1 MADYSSPFLPIGV
14 ILFRRSNPGKRSTQ
28 EVAMRISL
36 WISILF
42 AMVIIAPASSLGEIP
57 NHAAVLLYHHVD
69 EGTPASTSL
78 SPVLFGEHL
87 DYLAANG
94 YRALA
99 LAGLVDSLRVGGS
112 IPDRTVAFTFDDGY
126 RSVYTEAFPRLRELG
141 WPFTVFVCPEDVDQG
156 RGPFLTWAQL
166 REMAAAGATVANH
179 GLVHEHLQRHRAE
192 ESDLAWRERIK
203 AELLE
208 AQQRIVEEI
217 GSAPAL
223 FAYPYGEFDGD
234 LRELIGEL
242 DWAAFG
248 QQSGPLGGASDL
260 TMLPRFPMAGSF
272 AAMETFPEKVASLPF
287 EVRFVEPAEPFL
299 PLLEGE
305 EGHRPRLRLT
315 LGPGHYQP
323 RLMAAFSSGQ
333 GEADLTWIEYEA
345 GVLEVRSREAL
356 PPGRSRYNIT
366 APATDGRRYYWYSHT
381 WIVGQSH
388 KD

>member
-1 MADYSSPFLPIGV
+1 
-14 ILFRRSNPGKRSTQ
+14 
-28 EVAMRISL
+28 MRISL

-57 NHAAVLLYHHVD
+57 NHAVVLLYHHVD

-78 SPVLFGEHL
+78 SPKLFGEHL

-99 LAGLVDSLRVGGS
+99 LEGLVDSLRVGGT
-112 IPDRTVAFTFDDGY
+112 IPDSTVAFTFDDGY

-141 WPFTVFVCPEDVDQG
+141 WPFTVFVCPAAVDQG
-156 RGPFLTWAQL
+156 RELVMSWAQL
-166 REMAAAGATVANH
+166 REIAAAGATVANH
-179 GLVHEHLQRHRAE
+179 GWVHEHLQRRRPE
-192 ESDLAWRERIK
+192 ETDLAWRERVK

-208 AQQRIVEEI
+208 AQERIAEEI
-217 GSAPAL
+217 GTAPPL
-223 FAYPYGEFDGD
+223 LAYPFGEFDED
-234 LRELIGEL
+234 LRGLVRELG
-242 DWAAFG
+242 WAAFG
-248 QQSGPLGGASDL
+248 QQSGPLGGSSDL
-260 TMLPRFPMAGSF
+260 TRLPRFPMAGSF
-272 AAMETFPEKVASLPF
+272 AAMETFPEKVASLPLP
-287 EVRFVEPAEPFL
+287 VRDLEPSGSLL
-299 PLLEGE
+299 PLAEGKD
-305 EGHRPRLRLT
+305 GLRPILRLT
-315 LGPGHYQP
+315 LGPGDYQP
-323 RLMAAFSSGQ
+323 RQMAAFTSGQ
-333 GEADLTWIEYEA
+333 GVAELTWIDEEA